1 MISSRETPKMTDS
14 TIRLSMVGI
23 AAHYN
28 KKPPIHVLH
37 KISGLFIYLYPV
49 FILSSNTGTHY
60 LYVDAYDQSSDNTS
74 ALLIVHYKDNCYV
87 LLRSSSLI
95 LSGNIPSFLYG
106 TITQINFHVII
117 PVI

>member
-1 MISSRETPKMTDS
+1 MSF
-14 TIRLSMVGI
+14 
-23 AAHYN
+23 
-28 KKPPIHVLH
+28 H

-49 FILSSNTGTHY
+49 FISSSNTGTHY

-95 LSGNIPSFLYG
+95 LSGNISLFLIRYNN
-106 TITQINFHVII
+106 TNKLLCHYTRNIISRCLISVILSK
-117 PVI
+117 